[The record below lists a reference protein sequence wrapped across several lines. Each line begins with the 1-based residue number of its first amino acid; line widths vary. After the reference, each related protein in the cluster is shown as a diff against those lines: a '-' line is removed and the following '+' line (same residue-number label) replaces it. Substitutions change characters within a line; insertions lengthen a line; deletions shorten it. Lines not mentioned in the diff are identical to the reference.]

1 MGIFVNKSIFVTL
14 VTLDLH
20 FENKLDSDTFIE
32 FIIENSIKV
41 L

>member
-1 MGIFVNKSIFVTL
+1 MG
-14 VTLDLH
+14 TLDVH

>member
-1 MGIFVNKSIFVTL
+1 MG

>member
-1 MGIFVNKSIFVTL
+1 MGMLVTL
-14 VTLDLH
+14 VTLDVH

-32 FIIENSIKV
+32 FIIENLIKV